1 MGRVSRILKELK
13 DEEKKRQS
21 SVVDTIFHWCDL
33 VNNSWKRRQ
42 RRGSRQF
49 SQRSMLPLNER
60 ANSFTEASKVGQ
72 GAAAEIGGDSDATT
86 TSDEMK
92 SSSSNNERS
101 LFS

>member
-72 GAAAEIGGDSDATT
+72 GAAAEIGDTTT